1 MSTAAQAHKTILIVD
16 DVPMVRSAITD
27 VLEHAGYTVVSGRDA
42 AEGLRLARECSPAV
56 ILLDLALPKKSGLD
70 VLDEL
75 KGSQETRGI
84 PVILV
89 SAYAH
94 LLSGSDARSAAG
106 VIQKPFDVTDLLTQV
121 ERAVSTQRGRESL
134 ATPGA

>member
-1 MSTAAQAHKTILIVD
+1 MSTVAEAPKTILIVD

-56 ILLDLALPKKSGLD
+56 ILLDLALPKQSGLD

-75 KGSQETRGI
+75 KSSLETRSI

-94 LLSGSDARSAAG
+94 LLSGSDARCAAG
-106 VIQKPFDVTDLLTQV
+106 VIQKPFNVTDLLTQV
-121 ERAVSTQRGRESL
+121 ERAVSTQRGHGSL
-134 ATPGA
+134 GKPGA